1 MGEVEET
8 IHAENICALVLAI
21 LNPWPMS
28 AEMAFEKLANPGMKR
43 RVDHIGMALLRKAG
57 CTWKEIGELMEMNHP
72 QSAYCHARKRKET
85 QNGKIQKR

>member
-1 MGEVEET
+1 MGEVEEQ

-43 RVDHIGMALLRKAG
+43 RVDHKGMALLRKAG

-72 QSAYCHARKRKET
+72 QSAYCHMRKRKEKR
-85 QNGKIQKR
+85 NGKIQKS

>member
-8 IHAENICALVLAI
+8 IHAENICALALAV

-28 AEMAFEKLANPGMKR
+28 AEIAFEKLANPDMKR
-43 RVDHIGMALLRKAG
+43 RVDYIGMALLRKAG

-72 QSAYCHARKRKET
+72 QSAYYHMRKRKEK
-85 QNGKIQKR
+85 QNGKNQKR